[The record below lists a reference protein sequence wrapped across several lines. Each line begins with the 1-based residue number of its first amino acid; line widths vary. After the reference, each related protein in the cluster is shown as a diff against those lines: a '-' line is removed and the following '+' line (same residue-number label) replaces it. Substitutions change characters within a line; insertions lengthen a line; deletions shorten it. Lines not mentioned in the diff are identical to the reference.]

1 MASLHP
7 SHDASPT
14 SSDEGNPSSQHT
26 GNTPPHSP
34 SVDSPFLS
42 PPPSRSPSRIM
53 SSSYIPSPLNPTAM
67 GSGPTPRP
75 RPSSRISNLNR
86 VASEESHA
94 LAGQRGSMLL
104 YRLASEEEQYLVA
117 PSNRFSI
124 GTDSIFSVDSK
135 YPQGVTPRG
144 IVPYVYDPASEDD
157 KDIDADDLLHQ
168 IDDPHFAWSWRGLA
182 NVGLIMLLIAAL
194 LCLFI
199 FYPVLSFFRNNARN
213 LAIDGNIRINATGQA
228 PVLFQMPELIDPD
241 TPASAKTRTGF
252 DKQQYNLVFSD
263 EFNTDGRTFYPG
275 DDPFWEAVDLWYWA
289 TGDLEWYDPAQVKT
303 RGGNLVI
310 LMEQV
315 ANHGLGFR
323 SGMLQSWNKFCFTS
337 GYIEVSLS
345 LPGPNEETQG
355 YWPGVWTMGNLGRPG
370 YGATTDGTWPYSYD
384 ACDVGTFPNQTWS
397 NHSGPAAALH
407 TDQGRAKYNFELS
420 WLAGQKLSACTCPGE
435 DHPGPD
441 VSKGRGAP
449 EIDVLEAQK
458 NKLGPGAKVSQS
470 AQFAPFSHDY
480 VYDNTTATSF
490 NIFNA
495 AITQANTYHGS
506 AVQQAVSG
514 LTDLPPSIFNGT
526 GGQFSTFG
534 FEYWANPKNRPEGYI
549 EWQVGGTP
557 SLYMSAAAVTADQG
571 VGGSGVSDRLIPEE
585 PMSIVLNLA
594 ISESFQNVDLTSMT
608 FPAELLIDY
617 VRVYQRDGHENVGC
631 NPKDYPTTDYIN
643 RHLDAYTNANL
654 TGWNTG
660 TSAGT
665 AGAGYSFPKNSMYTG
680 C

>member
-1 MASLHP
+1 
-7 SHDASPT
+7 
-14 SSDEGNPSSQHT
+14 
-26 GNTPPHSP
+26 
-34 SVDSPFLS
+34 
-42 PPPSRSPSRIM
+42 
-53 SSSYIPSPLNPTAM
+53 
-67 GSGPTPRP
+67 
-75 RPSSRISNLNR
+75 
-86 VASEESHA
+86 
-94 LAGQRGSMLL
+94 
-104 YRLASEEEQYLVA
+104 
-117 PSNRFSI
+117 
-124 GTDSIFSVDSK
+124 
-135 YPQGVTPRG
+135 
-144 IVPYVYDPASEDD
+144 
-157 KDIDADDLLHQ
+157 
-168 IDDPHFAWSWRGLA
+168 
-182 NVGLIMLLIAAL
+182 
-194 LCLFI
+194 
-199 FYPVLSFFRNNARN
+199 
-213 LAIDGNIRINATGQA
+213 
-228 PVLFQMPELIDPD
+228 
-241 TPASAKTRTGF
+241 
-252 DKQQYNLVFSD
+252 
-263 EFNTDGRTFYPG
+263 
-275 DDPFWEAVDLWYWA
+275 
-289 TGDLEWYDPAQVKT
+289 
-303 RGGNLVI
+303 
-310 LMEQV
+310 
-315 ANHGLGFR
+315 
-323 SGMLQSWNKFCFTS
+323 MLQSWNKFCFTS

-665 AGAGYSFPKNSMYTG
+665 AGAGYSFPKNSMFSFTYNPRTRG
-680 C
+680 LISSPSPRTQPPPTLHPTVVAPYPVIIFPYNESQSSHHLIHPPPCTRPLHPYHPHHPPLHLSPPRLRKHQHTCSATLSLPLRSNVTNHLSSRTLLQFGALGAKQASV